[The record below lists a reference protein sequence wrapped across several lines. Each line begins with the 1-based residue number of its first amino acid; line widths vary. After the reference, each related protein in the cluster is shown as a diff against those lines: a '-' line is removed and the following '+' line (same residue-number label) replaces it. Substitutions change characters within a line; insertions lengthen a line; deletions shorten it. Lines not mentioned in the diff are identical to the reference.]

1 MENFGFKFGVF
12 LFGFYLVVRIYQVV
26 INFFVNF

>member
-12 LFGFYLVVRIYQVV
+12 LFGFYLVIRIYQMIVEL
-26 INFFVNF
+26 F

>member
-1 MENFGFKFGVF
+1 MENVGFKFGVF

-26 INFFVNF
+26 INIFVNF

>member
-26 INFFVNF
+26 INIFL

>member
-12 LFGFYLVVRIYQVV
+12 LFGFYLMIRIYQLL
-26 INFFVNF
+26 FGLL

>member
-12 LFGFYLVVRIYQVV
+12 LFGFYLVIRIYQFV
-26 INFFVNF
+26 IGFLTI